1 MEPPAPS
8 NVALIQEMQQAWI
21 NESNAPEILPYERER
36 VRDLTKLI
44 ELQARPLRA
53 LRSLHLSLE

>member
-1 MEPPAPS
+1 MEPPAPR
-8 NVALIQEMQQAWI
+8 NAALIQEMQQAWI
-21 NESNAPEILPYERER
+21 NESNAPEILPYEREL

-53 LRSLHLSLE
+53 LLSATYP